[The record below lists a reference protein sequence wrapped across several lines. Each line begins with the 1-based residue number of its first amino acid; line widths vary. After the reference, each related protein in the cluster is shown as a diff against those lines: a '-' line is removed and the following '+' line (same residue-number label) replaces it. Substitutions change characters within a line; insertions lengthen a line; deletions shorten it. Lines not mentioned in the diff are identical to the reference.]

1 MPALVDAFTTARMTA
16 FRPGAS
22 PPPVRTPIFFIL
34 GISVGRRSAASG
46 PAEIE
51 YSRWISCGMKQMGT
65 TKTEDNWTAVAEC
78 DGGPPAEAHL
88 HRVPVRLRPEAATAD
103 SLRVNRER
111 RLVDGAGLEP
121 AASALRTRRS
131 PN

>member
-1 MPALVDAFTTARMTA
+1 MPALVDALTTARMTA

-34 GISVGRRSAASG
+34 GISVGRRSLARPG
-46 PAEIE
+46 KIE
-51 YSRWISCGMKQMGT
+51 YSRWISRR
-65 TKTEDNWTAVAEC
+65 AEVEPKRQKRREMN
-78 DGGPPAEAHL
+78 GYAG
-88 HRVPVRLRPEAATAD
+88 

-111 RLVDGAGLEP
+111 RLVDGARLEL
-121 AASALRTRRS
+121 ATSALRTRRS